1 MVYICYNK
9 NKSDMATKQQIDAH
23 FKYHMRRKAFNLA
36 VLQLINNDPAEFEKR
51 VARVMENIAH
61 RGDLKVE
68 AKQAI
73 NEFIENL

>member
-1 MVYICYNK
+1 
-9 NKSDMATKQQIDAH
+9 MATKQQIDAN
-23 FKYHMRRKAFNLA
+23 FKLHMRKKAFNLA

-51 VARVMENIAH
+51 VARVMENTEH
-61 RGDLKVE
+61 RGDLKAE